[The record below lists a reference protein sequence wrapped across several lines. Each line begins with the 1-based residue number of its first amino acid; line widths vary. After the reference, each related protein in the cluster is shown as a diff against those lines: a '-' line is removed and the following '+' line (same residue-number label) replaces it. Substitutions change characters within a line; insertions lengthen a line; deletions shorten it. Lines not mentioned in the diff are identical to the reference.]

1 MWRCVTG
8 HLYSYHTPGR
18 NAGSPIRWWQAT
30 LRFTKAKK
38 VGGDASTPVI
48 RGKKR
53 YLFDLNITVTWEVRC
68 IRNGVVS
75 QPSKVC
81 LWQVEFT
88 GSKNLK
94 GEVACGD
101 FSTDCEGE
109 YECSAKIT
117 TKNVAEFSDECQ
129 RAAREQ
135 AKAALGTVLQAFV
148 TEYESK

>member
-1 MWRCVTG
+1 MWF
-8 HLYSYHTPGR
+8 LSL
-18 NAGSPIRWWQAT
+18 Q
-30 LRFTKAKK
+30 
-38 VGGDASTPVI
+38 
-48 RGKKR
+48 
-53 YLFDLNITVTWEVRC
+53 
-68 IRNGVVS
+68 
-75 QPSKVC
+75 KVC